1 MSKLTKE
8 IKLTMSAGEL
18 MSVSIA
24 LHEHLKV
31 KHGITNEKSVMKVAT
46 EAVKSDSDDSLMILA
61 CIAACLNIDKAL
73 YEEFKGDIENA
84 KTH

>member
-18 MSVSIA
+18 MSVSMV

-31 KHGITNEKSVMKVAT
+31 KHDITNKKSIMKVAT
-46 EAVKSDSDDSLMILA
+46 EAVKSDSDDSLMLLA
-61 CIAACLNIDKAL
+61 CITACLHIDKAL